1 MLDQLGESAGS
12 ANALSEQVVG
22 AGRINREAIK
32 VLVSALRPDLVGD
45 DPSYVPA
52 AAQSTESELTKT
64 AMIES
69 AAAAILLMWVLNQA
83 IGIAPRFLPLTA
95 LMTGWAMSLA
105 ITAST
110 NLPADSQA
118 WVAAVVLGLFAGLS
132 AVGLY
137 RTAEKTVGG

>member
-1 MLDQLGESAGS
+1 MDVEKIVGE
-12 ANALSEQVVG
+12 VG
-22 AGRINREAIK
+22 G
-32 VLVSALRPDLVGD
+32 G
-45 DPSYVPA
+45 
-52 AAQSTESELTKT
+52 
-64 AMIES
+64 
-69 AAAAILLMWVLNQA
+69 AAAAILLTWVLNQA
-83 IGIAPRFLPLTA
+83 FAISPRFLPLTA

-137 RTAEKTVGG
+137 RTTEKTLGGREAS